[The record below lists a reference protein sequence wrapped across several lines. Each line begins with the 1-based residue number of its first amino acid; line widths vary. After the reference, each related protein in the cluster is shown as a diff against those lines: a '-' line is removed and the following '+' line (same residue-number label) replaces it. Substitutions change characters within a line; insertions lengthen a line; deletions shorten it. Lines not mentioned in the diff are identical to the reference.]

1 MRRTTEQM
9 TKAEQAAAARVQ
21 RGLDVTIERIVPG
34 GMGLGHA
41 EKMTVLVPFSAPG
54 DKLRVGID
62 RVRGNTAF
70 STVTRVDEPGPHRVD
85 ALCPH
90 YGVCGG
96 CDFQHLAYAAQI
108 ETKVEMVKDCFRRL
122 GGIELADVEVVPSPL
137 EWGYRIRADWAA
149 DPDNLAFGYH
159 LRGSQTVFDVQ
170 TCPILDPALEHARAR
185 IHDAFEQGQI
195 ELAGDVQG
203 AVSGQALSIAQK
215 LDGFPTGVLTLKIGD
230 ERYGFDPTSF
240 FQANLSILPAMVQYV
255 IGVATAANEAVEG
268 EAVDLY
274 CGVGLFTLP
283 LARRFTKVFGVE
295 GNPKSASF
303 AHESAKAAGIDNVS
317 ISGLEVEQ
325 WLRRKGSAMATPPAV
340 VVLDPP
346 RIGVSAEVIG
356 RLVEIAPA
364 RIVYVSCDPATLARD
379 LKALLA
385 GGYALANVRGFDMFP
400 QTHHVEVVATL
411 TRAV

>member
-1 MRRTTEQM
+1 MKRTTESK
-9 TKAEQAAAARVQ
+9 TKAEQAADARVH

-34 GMGLGHA
+34 GLGLGHA
-41 EKMTVLVPFSAPG
+41 EKMTVLAPFSAPG
-54 DKLRVGID
+54 DKLRVAID

-70 STVTRVDEPGPHRVD
+70 STVSKVLEPGNDRVE
-85 ALCPH
+85 APCPH

-96 CDFQHLAYAAQI
+96 CDFQHLSYAAQVAAKAEI
-108 ETKVEMVKDCFRRL
+108 VKDCFRRI
-122 GGIELADVEVVPSPL
+122 GGIDLAEVDVVPSPL

-149 DPDNLAFGYH
+149 DPASRAFGYH
-159 LRGSQTVFDVQ
+159 PRGSQTVFDVQ

-185 IHDAFEQGQI
+185 LHEKFHLDEI
-195 ELAGDVQG
+195 EIAGDVQG
-203 AVSGQALSIAQK
+203 AVSGQALSVAPK
-215 LDGFPTGVLTLKIGD
+215 VDGFPTGVLTLKIGE

-240 FQANLSILPAMVQYV
+240 FQANLSILPALIQHV
-255 IGVATAANEAVEG
+255 IGETTAAEGPVDG

-283 LARRFTKVFGVE
+283 LARRFTHVTGVE

-303 AHESAKAAGIDNVS
+303 AHESAKAAGIENVT

-325 WLRRKGSAMATPPAV
+325 WLRRKGSTMTAPAV

-346 RIGVSAEVIG
+346 RIGVSPEVIG

-385 GGYALANVRGFDMFP
+385 GGFVLANLRGFDMFP